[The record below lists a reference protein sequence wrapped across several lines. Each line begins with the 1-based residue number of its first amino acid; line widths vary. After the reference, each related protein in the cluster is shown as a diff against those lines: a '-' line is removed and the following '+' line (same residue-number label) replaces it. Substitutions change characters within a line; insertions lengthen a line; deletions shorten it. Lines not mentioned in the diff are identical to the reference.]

1 MDSNQGYNW
10 NRSETGAE
18 EEVMLSW
25 LDLEPID
32 GGALFVCDI
41 LGLLAG
47 WLFWPN
53 RVFAFS
59 AYMLVSY
66 HLFLAWLLLTS
77 DRKVGLS
84 MHIVPTVLTHLACML
99 AACFCFMLAVSMGH
113 GGLVFWS
120 VFRMIRYGLFVCI
133 PGLAAFERF
142 WLFSGRA
149 QKKEIPAPVVD
160 PAAAAAIAAAHA
172 AATGDDYEAW
182 QQHLAQRSPLSRK
195 PGTTLKDEYE
205 QFMVARVKSRAA
217 APSTDNPA

>member
-1 MDSNQGYNW
+1 
-10 NRSETGAE
+10 
-18 EEVMLSW
+18 
-25 LDLEPID
+25 
-32 GGALFVCDI
+32 
-41 LGLLAG
+41 
-47 WLFWPN
+47 
-53 RVFAFS
+53 
-59 AYMLVSY
+59 
-66 HLFLAWLLLTS
+66 
-77 DRKVGLS
+77 
-84 MHIVPTVLTHLACML
+84 ML
-99 AACFCFMLAVSMGH
+99 AASIGY
-113 GGLVFWS
+113 GGVVFWS
-120 VFRMIRYGLFVCI
+120 IFSVIRYGLFVCI
-133 PGLAAFERF
+133 PGLAVLERF

>member
-1 MDSNQGYNW
+1 MF
-10 NRSETGAE
+10 A
-18 EEVMLSW
+18 W
-25 LDLEPID
+25 LDMEPID
-32 GGALFVCDI
+32 GGALFVCDL
-41 LGLLAG
+41 LGFLAG
-47 WLFWPN
+47 LLFWPS
-53 RVFAFS
+53 RVLAFS

-66 HLFLAWLLLTS
+66 HLFLAWLLIRS

-84 MHIVPTVLTHLACML
+84 MHIVSTVVTHLACVL
-99 AACFCFMLAVSMGH
+99 AACFCFMLAVSIGY

-120 VFRMIRYGLFVCI
+120 VFRVIRSAIFICI

-149 QKKEIPAPVVD
+149 QKKEIPAAVVD
-160 PAAAAAIAAAHA
+160 PVAAAAIAAAHA

-182 QQHLAQRSPLSRK
+182 QQHLAQRHPLSRK

-217 APSTDNPA
+217 APSIDNPA